1 MEKLWTDE
9 VIIETVWKNFM
20 TKLLAEWEGVIL
32 WVRIQRRMRVVDS
45 SDSRDCNPVDSNVN
59 SQRRVSCYPWRCP
72 IKS

>member
-32 WVRIQRRMRVVDS
+32 WVRIQRRMRVWLALQTHVI
-45 SDSRDCNPVDSNVN
+45 V
-59 SQRRVSCYPWRCP
+59 
-72 IKS
+72 I